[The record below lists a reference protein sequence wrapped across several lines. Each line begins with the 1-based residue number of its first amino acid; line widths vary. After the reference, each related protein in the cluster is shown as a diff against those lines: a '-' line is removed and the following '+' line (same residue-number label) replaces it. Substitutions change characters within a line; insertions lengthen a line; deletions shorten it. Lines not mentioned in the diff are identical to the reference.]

1 MAVMASHRVLGVD
14 ACSHGWIAI
23 ALTGDGVRAYQHADI
38 AGIVGLALGDG
49 TLDVIGIDIPIGL
62 ADAGLRQADVLA
74 RAAAGPRRASV
85 FMPPV
90 RAALAFGTHAEAS
103 AANRRLTGRGV
114 SRQSFNL
121 TEKILQV
128 DRWRERAPC
137 PVLEVH
143 PELSFAALAGGEPME
158 SAKSTWA
165 GAVRRRQLLAAA
177 GLVLPDDL
185 GPAGQR
191 AGTDD
196 VLDAAAVAWT
206 ARRYA
211 RGEAR
216 RLPPETAREV
226 FSDGID
232 CAIWT

>member
-1 MAVMASHRVLGVD
+1 MASHRVLGVD

-23 ALTGDGVRAYQHADI
+23 ALTAGPVRAYQDAEI
-38 AGIVGLALGDG
+38 AGIVRLALGDG
-49 TLDVIGIDIPIGL
+49 PLDAIGIDIPIGL
-62 ADAGLRQADVLA
+62 ADAGLRQADLQA
-74 RAAAGPRRASV
+74 RTLAGPRRASV

-90 RAALAFGTHAEAS
+90 RAALSFGTHAEAS
-103 AANRRLTGRGV
+103 AENRRLTGRGV
-114 SRQSFNL
+114 SRQAFNL

-128 DRWRERAPC
+128 DRWRGQAPC

-143 PELSFAALAGGEPME
+143 PELSFAALAGGAALD

-165 GAVRRRQLLAAA
+165 GAIRRRQLLAAA
-177 GLVLPDDL
+177 GLMLPDEL

-206 ARRYA
+206 ALRFA

-216 RLPPETAREV
+216 RLPAEAEREV
-226 FSDGID
+226 FSDGVD